1 MNAQERQQLIQ
12 IRAMAQS
19 LLNALDSV
27 VLQEIEKRREES

>member
-27 VLQEIEKRREES
+27 VLQEIEKRKEEN